1 MRTVTI
7 LLTRYS
13 DWFSKFISLISRE
26 SYSHASI
33 SIDGEEEI
41 FYSFNYK
48 GFVIEKPKKRMPRT
62 RLKGSACIRMQVS
75 EEVYAAIEQEIR
87 HFLDKKEIYAYSQI
101 GVILCLFHIPYKFK
115 NQYFCSQFVAEI
127 LSRTGAVELKKK
139 ETLYLPGQL
148 IDGIECCF
156 SKKQIVYDIF

>member
-1 MRTVTI
+1 MECTRSLAKWGNRMKTGTI

-33 SIDGEEEI
+33 SIDGEEV

-62 RLKGSACIRMQVS
+62 RLKGSACIRMQVP
-75 EEVYAAIEQEIR
+75 EEVYAVIEQEIR
-87 HFLDKKEIYAYSQI
+87 HFLERKEVYAYSQN

-115 NQYFCSQFVAEI
+115 NQYFCPQFVVEI
-127 LSRTGAVELKKK
+127 LSRAGAVELKKRSR
-139 ETLYLPGQL
+139 
-148 IDGIECCF
+148 F
-156 SKKQIVYDIF
+156 IFRAS